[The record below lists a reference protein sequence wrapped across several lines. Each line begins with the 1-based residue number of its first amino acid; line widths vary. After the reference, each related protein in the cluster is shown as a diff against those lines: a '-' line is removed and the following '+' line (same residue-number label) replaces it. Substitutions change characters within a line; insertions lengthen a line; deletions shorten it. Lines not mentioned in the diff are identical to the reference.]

1 MTQNRSDRVPIQID
15 MTPDGRFTAPPASP
29 AGGPISG
36 KIMRLAL
43 LVAGLATAGA
53 LAALAFWLALTL
65 IPIAIGAGLVAYG
78 VIRYRMWK
86 AGISFRRP
94 GGPVRRA

>member
-1 MTQNRSDRVPIQID
+1 MPLQID
-15 MTPDGRFTAPPASP
+15 MTPDGRFRAPPP
-29 AGGPISG
+29 APISG
-36 KIMRLAL
+36 KIMRVAL
-43 LVAGLATAGA
+43 LVAVVATAGT

-86 AGISFRRP
+86 ASVSLRRP

>member
-1 MTQNRSDRVPIQID
+1 MPIQID
-15 MTPDGRFTAPPASP
+15 MTPDGRFSAPPPSR
-29 AGGPISG
+29 GGPISG
-36 KIMRLAL
+36 KIMRVAL
-43 LVAGLATAGA
+43 LVAGLATVGA

-86 AGISFRRP
+86 AGVSFRRP